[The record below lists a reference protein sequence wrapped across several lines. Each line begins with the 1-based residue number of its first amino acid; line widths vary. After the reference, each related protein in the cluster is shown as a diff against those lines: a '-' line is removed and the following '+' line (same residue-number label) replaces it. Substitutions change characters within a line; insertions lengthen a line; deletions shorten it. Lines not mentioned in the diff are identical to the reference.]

1 MFIAKKILA
10 RKCNISLDSLNQL
23 IECSIF
29 DEQEL
34 ANTYLV
40 ELFGM
45 NEPNYDVRI
54 MPWMLFLSLIETKQI
69 KVCRDEMTI
78 VFEEYVSQSTDP
90 MSLSINIENRSIEI
104 WDGYSNHSI
113 EEFKTKSDFMQ
124 GMKTFTRKF
133 TKLLN

>member
-1 MFIAKKILA
+1 MFISKKILA

-78 VFEEYVSQSTDP
+78 LFEEYVSQSTDP
-90 MSLSINIENRSIEI
+90 MSLLINIENRSIEI

-124 GMKTFTRKF
+124 GMKTLTRKF

>member
-1 MFIAKKILA
+1 MFISKKILA

-78 VFEEYVSQSTDP
+78 LFEEYVSQSTDP
-90 MSLSINIENRSIEI
+90 MSLLINIENRSIEI

>member
-1 MFIAKKILA
+1 MFISKKILA

-78 VFEEYVSQSTDP
+78 LFEEYVSQSTDP

-124 GMKTFTRKF
+124 GMKTLTRKF

>member
-1 MFIAKKILA
+1 MFISKKILA
-10 RKCNISLDSLNQL
+10 RKCNISLDSLNQI

-34 ANTYLV
+34 VNTYLV

-69 KVCRDEMTI
+69 KVSRDEMTI
-78 VFEEYVSQSTDP
+78 VFEEHFSQSTDP
-90 MSLSINIENRSIEI
+90 MNLLINIENRSIEI
-104 WDGYSNHSI
+104 
-113 EEFKTKSDFMQ
+113 
-124 GMKTFTRKF
+124 
-133 TKLLN
+133 

>member
-1 MFIAKKILA
+1 MFISKKILA

-40 ELFGM
+40 ELFGI

-69 KVCRDEMTI
+69 KVSRDEMTI
-78 VFEEYVSQSTDP
+78 VFEEHFSQSTDP
-90 MSLSINIENRSIEI
+90 MNLLINIENRSIEI